1 MNNIIEILSVVSNI
15 IKDIQHF
22 DFFKDES
29 DLIFKMD
36 QGGLQIG
43 DKKIQ
48 PEAIN
53 HSKRLI
59 ETTINNII
67 ETKKINLDDCIF
79 RVVCDLDNNG
89 FGRYI
94 KYIMT
99 SEEGTEQL
107 KSLFNVNKNGNL
119 LSLSMTYH
127 QYDEF
132 KEIINI
138 ILGQ

>member
-29 DLIFKMD
+29 ELIFKID
-36 QGGLQIG
+36 QSGLQIG

-48 PEAIN
+48 AEAIN
-53 HSKRLI
+53 RSRRLI

-67 ETKKINLDDCIF
+67 ETKKLNLDECIF
-79 RVVCDLDNNG
+79 RIVCDLDNNE